1 MKKDTVTL
9 NVDTRGVAIVK
20 LNRPEVH
27 NAFDG
32 PLVSDLTNILVD
44 LGKDIKIRVIILAAN
59 GASFCAGADI
69 KWMKKMGISS
79 KEENLKDASD
89 VGNLLVTLDSL
100 PKPTISLIQGN
111 AFGGGV
117 GLIAATDIAIAVDS
131 VNFAIS
137 EVRVGV
143 IPSVISPFVINAIG
157 QRYSG
162 RYFLTGERFNA
173 LDALRI
179 GLIHDVVHKDHLL
192 ERAEKFVQ
200 KILEG
205 APNAQLEAKKLVKF
219 SREKTINKAMI
230 NELSKRIARI
240 RVSDEAQEGLE
251 AFSQKRKPNWII
263 H

>member
-89 VGNLLVTLDSL
+89 VGNLL
-100 PKPTISLIQGN
+100 
-111 AFGGGV
+111 
-117 GLIAATDIAIAVDS
+117 
-131 VNFAIS
+131 
-137 EVRVGV
+137 
-143 IPSVISPFVINAIG
+143 
-157 QRYSG
+157 
-162 RYFLTGERFNA
+162 
-173 LDALRI
+173 
-179 GLIHDVVHKDHLL
+179 
-192 ERAEKFVQ
+192 
-200 KILEG
+200 
-205 APNAQLEAKKLVKF
+205 
-219 SREKTINKAMI
+219 
-230 NELSKRIARI
+230 
-240 RVSDEAQEGLE
+240 
-251 AFSQKRKPNWII
+251 
-263 H
+263 